1 MATGRG
7 GAGSE
12 ARVGTGVTIRQPA
25 WGGQPQEVPLPS
37 IVAGLVA
44 SLAGWMIDD
53 LVQPY
58 LGMGL
63 TLVLS
68 LAFSTTIFFVARRWL
83 TELRGR

>member
-1 MATGRG
+1 M
-7 GAGSE
+7 
-12 ARVGTGVTIRQPA
+12 
-25 WGGQPQEVPLPS
+25 PS
-37 IVAGLVA
+37 LVAGLVA

-68 LAFSTTIFFVARRWL
+68 LACSTTVFFVARRWL

>member
-1 MATGRG
+1 M
-7 GAGSE
+7 
-12 ARVGTGVTIRQPA
+12 
-25 WGGQPQEVPLPS
+25 PS
-37 IVAGLVA
+37 LVAGLVA

-58 LGMGL
+58 LGMGV
-63 TLVLS
+63 TLALS